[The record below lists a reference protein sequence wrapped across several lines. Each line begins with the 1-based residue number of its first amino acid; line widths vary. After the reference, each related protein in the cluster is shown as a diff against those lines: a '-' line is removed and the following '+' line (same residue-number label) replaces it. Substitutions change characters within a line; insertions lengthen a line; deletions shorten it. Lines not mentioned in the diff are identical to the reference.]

1 MSNLSMRDAIRNNL
15 LEFTRTAFRVL
26 PPIEN
31 PSILDIGCGSGVQT
45 IELAKICNGHIT
57 AIDVDVEALEALRR
71 KTEELGFSNRISI
84 MELSML
90 DLNSIRDTYDII
102 WAEGSIFV
110 VGFERGI
117 CDWKQLISKD
127 GFLVIHDEDNEVKTK
142 LELIERYGYE
152 KLGQIDISHDEWWKR
167 YYEPLENLLEQEKL
181 DGVSKRALRSEI
193 DTFKKSRMGSVFF
206 ILQNKS

>member
-1 MSNLSMRDAIRNNL
+1 MSSLSMRDTLRHNL

-26 PPIEN
+26 PPIKN
-31 PSILDIGCGSGVQT
+31 PSILDIGCGYGAQT
-45 IELAKICNGHIT
+45 IELAKMCNGYIT
-57 AIDVDVEALEALRR
+57 AIDIDVKALEALRR

-84 MELSML
+84 IELSML
-90 DLNSIRDTYDII
+90 DLNSFKETYDII

-117 CDWKQLISKD
+117 CDWKQLISKN
-127 GFLVIHDEDNEVKTK
+127 GFLVIHDQDNEVKTK
-142 LELIERYGYE
+142 LELIEKYEYE

-167 YYEPLENLLEQEKL
+167 YYEPLVNLLEQEKL
-181 DGVSKRALRSEI
+181 DGVSKRALQREI

-206 ILQNKS
+206 ILQKKS

>member
-1 MSNLSMRDAIRNNL
+1 

-26 PPIEN
+26 PPIKN
-31 PSILDIGCGSGVQT
+31 PSILDIGCGYGAQT
-45 IELAKICNGHIT
+45 IELAKMCNGYIT
-57 AIDVDVEALEALRR
+57 AIDIDVKALEALRR

-84 MELSML
+84 IELSML
-90 DLNSIRDTYDII
+90 DLNSFKETYDII

-117 CDWKQLISKD
+117 CDWKQLISKN
-127 GFLVIHDEDNEVKTK
+127 GFLVIHDQDNEVKTK
-142 LELIERYGYE
+142 LELIEKYEYE

-167 YYEPLENLLEQEKL
+167 YYEPLVNLLEQEKL
-181 DGVSKRALRSEI
+181 DGVSKRALQREI

-206 ILQNKS
+206 ILQKKS